1 MNMYLE
7 ALTLVGAFIS
17 SAFWVMRIALQ
28 QQRAITDRFIEHLEH
43 TLEQQR
49 CENKLH
55 REALGKLTGAVDKQ
69 SKIIAKA
76 YQLKLGL

>member
-43 TLEQQR
+43 TLEQQQ

-55 REALGKLTGAVDKQ
+55 SEALGKLTGAVERQ
-69 SKIIAKA
+69 SKLIGRAL
-76 YQLKLGL
+76 QLKLEL